1 MSKTSKRFG
10 MEINVETGEISK
22 VELSDIIEET
32 PINEEII
39 CNDSET
45 V

>member
-1 MSKTSKRFG
+1 MSKLSKRFG
-10 MEINVETGEISK
+10 MEINVQTGEISK
-22 VELSDIIEET
+22 VQLPDLIEEN

-39 CNDSET
+39 SNDPET